1 MIREYETVM
10 SDSDLNKKD
19 WFPNFIIVRK
29 GLKDGRD
36 SKGKD
41 SENRWDGMLKEVEK
55 IVKAEMSAI
64 KNDQQKV
71 NSRIENDMK
80 LLKKMITENQ
90 EREAETLSVL

>member
-64 KNDQQKV
+64 KNDQ
-71 NSRIENDMK
+71 
-80 LLKKMITENQ
+80 
-90 EREAETLSVL
+90 

>member
-1 MIREYETVM
+1 M

-80 LLKKMITENQ
+80 LLKKIITENQ